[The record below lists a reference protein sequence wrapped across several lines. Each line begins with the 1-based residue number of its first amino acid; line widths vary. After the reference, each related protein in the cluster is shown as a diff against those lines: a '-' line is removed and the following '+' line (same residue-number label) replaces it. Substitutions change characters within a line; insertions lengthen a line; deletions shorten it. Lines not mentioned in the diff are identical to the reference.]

1 MPLIVNT
8 NIASLNTQRQLTGAN
23 TAINRSLER
32 LSSGLRINRAS
43 DDAAGL
49 AIATRLQA
57 QVRGLQQASRNAN
70 NAISLVQTAE
80 GALNSVTN
88 ILQRLRELAVQAAS
102 DDNTDTDRTALN
114 NEASQ
119 LRNELTRLAQ
129 TVEFN
134 GTTLLDGTFSG
145 KKFQIGANADQTLT
159 FEIADVRATAIGKF
173 ATQSADVGNG
183 IALPSTD
190 GAGNLSAS
198 EFTINGTGTVAT
210 SDSDDQVSVL
220 NLGSGVSG
228 GTILASSGSVGNNDL
243 GHLNSL
249 AVGHLV
255 INSTSIA
262 LSTLVI
268 GSAAD
273 YTNTE
278 SIVTDVV
285 STINAASITNVTARI
300 SGSHFVLEAT
310 NGTNFEIS
318 ATGSLGT
325 GVAGSEGSTAV
336 AQLLGI
342 ATNFIGG
349 SGNTVTTYN
358 GQSSAIAKA
367 ASVNAIKSSTGV
379 SATVGE
385 NTITFTNAI
394 SAATLTSGDFFING
408 TNIGAV
414 TVTANDANGA
424 LAAAINAQSDTTG
437 VKASVSAGKLT
448 LTATDGR
455 NISLQATSGV
465 QTAIG
470 NSSDLTFTGVNAI
483 ARGSFDLTST
493 NNFTLSGTT
502 TDIGSIS
509 ATTYVATGNLST
521 LAITSRSLANTA
533 ITQIDS
539 ALDQINTSRSSIGAV
554 QSRLGT
560 AIEFLDN
567 AAENQAASESRIRDA
582 DFALETAQ
590 FTRGQILV
598 QAATAILAQANNQPQ
613 VALQLLQ

>member
-23 TAINRSLER
+23 TAINKSLER

-114 NEASQ
+114 NEATQ

-159 FEIADVRATAIGKF
+159 FEINDVRATAIGKF
-173 ATQSADVGNG
+173 ATQTADVGNG
-183 IALPSTD
+183 IATPTTD

-198 EFTINGTGTVAT
+198 EFTINGTGVVAT
-210 SDSDDQVSVL
+210 SDSDDQTSVL
-220 NLGSGVSG
+220 ILGSGTSG
-228 GTILASSGSVGNNDL
+228 GNILASSGSTATASLGNFSTAVGN
-243 GHLNSL
+243 
-249 AVGHLV
+249 LV

-268 GSAAD
+268 GSNAD

-278 SIVTDVV
+278 SVVTDVV
-285 STINAASITNVTARI
+285 SVINAASITNVTARI
-300 SGSHFVLEAT
+300 SGSHLVLEAT
-310 NGTNFEIS
+310 NGTNFELS
-318 ATGSLGT
+318 VTGSLDIT
-325 GVAGSEGSTAV
+325 EEGSTAV
-336 AQLLGI
+336 AQLLGVGT
-342 ATNFIGG
+342 AFLGG
-349 SGNTVTTYN
+349 SNVTVTSYN

-367 ASVNAIKSSTGV
+367 ASVNAIKSSTSV
-379 SATVGE
+379 SATVNE

-394 SAATLTSGDFFING
+394 TAATLTSGDFFING

-414 TVTANDANGA
+414 TITANDANGA

-455 NISLQATSGV
+455 NISLQATSAV

-470 NSSDLTFTGVNAI
+470 NSSDLTFTGVTAI
-483 ARGSFDLTST
+483 ARGSFALTST
-493 NNFTLSGTT
+493 GNFTLSGTT

-521 LAITSRSLANTA
+521 LAITSRTAANTA

-598 QAATAILAQANNQPQ
+598 QAATAILAQANAQPQ

>member
-23 TAINRSLER
+23 NAINKSLER

-114 NEASQ
+114 NEATQ

-159 FEIADVRATAIGKF
+159 FEIADVRATAIGQF
-173 ATQSADVGNG
+173 ATQQANVDDGVSSPTADGV
-183 IALPSTD
+183 
-190 GAGNLSAS
+190 GNLSAG
-198 EFTINGTGTVAT
+198 EFSINGTDVLAT

-220 NLGSGVSG
+220 SIGG
-228 GTILASSGSVGNNDL
+228 GTITSAEVVSGDTYTTSFVTGSLYINGTVIDLANLAGAVGSSV
-243 GHLNSL
+243 NSL
-249 AVGHLV
+249 A
-255 INSTSIA
+255 
-262 LSTLVI
+262 
-268 GSAAD
+268 
-273 YTNTE
+273 
-278 SIVTDVV
+278 TDVASLV
-285 STINAASITNVTARI
+285 NSASITNVTARVI
-300 SGSHFVLEAT
+300 QGSTLILETAAGA
-310 NGTNFEIS
+310 NLAIGFS
-318 ATGSLGT
+318 
-325 GVAGSEGSTAV
+325 GVAANTTFSAGSAFGSALGVGAAFVGSTATTS
-336 AQLLGI
+336 A
-342 ATNFIGG
+342 
-349 SGNTVTTYN
+349 VTTYN
-358 GQSSAIAKA
+358 GQSSALAKA
-367 ASVNAIKSSTGV
+367 AAINGISSTTGVTATVESNTVTFTGGV
-379 SATVGE
+379 S
-385 NTITFTNAI
+385 
-394 SAATLTSGDFFING
+394 SSTLSSGDLFING
-408 TNIGAV
+408 VNIGGL
-414 TVTANDANGA
+414 TVSTNDSNGA
-424 LAAAINAQSDTTG
+424 LAAAINAQSSSTG
-437 VKASVSAGKLT
+437 VKATVSSGNLT
-448 LTATDGR
+448 LTAADGR
-455 NISLQATSGV
+455 NIAIGATSGA
-465 QTAIG
+465 QSALG
-470 NSSDLTFTGVNAI
+470 NSSNLTFTGNSAV
-483 ARGSFDLTST
+483 ARGTVTLTST
-493 NNFTLSGTT
+493 SNFTVAGTT
-502 TDIGSIS
+502 TDIGGIS
-509 ATTYVATGNLST
+509 ATTFVASGNLST
-521 LAITSRSLANTA
+521 LAITSRSAANTA

-539 ALDQINTSRSSIGAV
+539 ALDTINTSRSSIGAV
-554 QSRLGT
+554 QSRLTT
-560 AIEFLDN
+560 AIAFLDN

>member
-23 TAINRSLER
+23 TAINKSLER

-114 NEASQ
+114 NEATQ

-173 ATQSADVGNG
+173 ATQTADVGDG
-183 IALPSTD
+183 IATPTTD

-220 NLGSGVSG
+220 ALGSGTSG
-228 GTILASSGSVGNNDL
+228 GTILASGGGTLASLGSFSAAVGN
-243 GHLNSL
+243 
-249 AVGHLV
+249 LV

-262 LSTLVI
+262 LSTLFV
-268 GSAAD
+268 GSNGD

-278 SIVTDVV
+278 SVITDVV
-285 STINAASITNVTARI
+285 SVINAASITNVTARI
-300 SGSHFVLEAT
+300 SGSHLVLEAT
-310 NGTNFEIS
+310 NGTNFEI
-318 ATGSLGT
+318 T
-325 GVAGSEGSTAV
+325 VAGSTGGTIEGSTAL
-336 AQLLGI
+336 ASILGI
-342 ATNFIGG
+342 ATGFLGG
-349 SGNTVTTYN
+349 SDATVTTYN
-358 GQSSAIAKA
+358 GQSSSIAKA

-379 SATVGE
+379 SATVNE
-385 NTITFTNAI
+385 NTLTFTNAV
-394 SAATLTSGDFFING
+394 SAATFTSGDFFING

-437 VKASVSAGKLT
+437 VKASVSAGKLS

-455 NISLQATSGV
+455 NITLQATSAA
-465 QTAIG
+465 QTSIG
-470 NSSDLTFTGVNAI
+470 NSSDVTFTGVTGVV
-483 ARGSFDLTST
+483 RGGFDLTST
-493 NNFTLSGTT
+493 SNFTLSGTT

-521 LAITSRSLANTA
+521 LAITSRTLANTA
-533 ITQIDS
+533 ITQLDS
-539 ALDQINTSRSSIGAV
+539 ALDSINTSRSSIGAV